1 VFADVTHDAQHS
13 NTRLRPAQEA
23 SLSNAVW
30 LSLAMADARRLR
42 PFTNDL
48 ASDENRLIAIQRSN
62 NAGEVLNKDDFP
74 EAIWGSKERGAT
86 TFKTLPDLFYGY
98 GYWVVSDRCADVL
111 RGFDLG
117 SGSLHPVKVF
127 EKDKVT
133 PIGDHGWFCWNFGN
147 KKNVFLPDKSKN
159 ISPFS
164 GNRWHPRA
172 TLRDNEIA
180 VSPQALI
187 GPDIWIDPLLFNSLF
202 LSDALV
208 KALKK
213 AKCTSGFSLKKCQV
227 VN

>member
-1 VFADVTHDAQHS
+1 M
-13 NTRLRPAQEA
+13 
-23 SLSNAVW
+23 SNAVW

-172 TLRDNEIA
+172 TLGDNEIA

>member
-1 VFADVTHDAQHS
+1 LEPVE
-13 NTRLRPAQEA
+13 EA
-23 SLSNAVW
+23 SLSDAVW
-30 LSLAMADARRLR
+30 VSLAMSDARRLR

-48 ASDENRLIAIQRSN
+48 ASDQKRLIAIQNRN
-62 NAGEVLNKDDFP
+62 DAGEVLNKDDFP
-74 EAIWGSKERGAT
+74 EAIWGSAERGAT
-86 TFKTLPDLFYGY
+86 TFKSLPDLFYGY
-98 GYWVVSDRCADVL
+98 GFWVVSDRCADVL

-159 ISPFS
+159 MRPVPQ
-164 GNRWHPRA
+164 GRWGPGY
-172 TLRDNEIA
+172 TLGDNEIA
-180 VSPQALI
+180 VSPQALV
-187 GPDIWIDPLLFNSLF
+187 GPDIWIDPQFVDAFF

-208 KALKK
+208 KSLKK
-213 AKCTSGFSLKKCQV
+213 AKCTSGFGLKKCQV